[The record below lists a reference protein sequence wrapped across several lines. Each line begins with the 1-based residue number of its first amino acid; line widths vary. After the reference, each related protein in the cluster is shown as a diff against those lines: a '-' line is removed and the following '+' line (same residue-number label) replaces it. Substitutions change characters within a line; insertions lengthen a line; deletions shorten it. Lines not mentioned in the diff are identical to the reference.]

1 MNIGTLNVRS
11 IFQSEAVKLLH
22 NELSK
27 LHSDIA
33 ALQEMRLESGI
44 QKFANFTLFN
54 SGSESKKQEFGC
66 GFYVRGEFLKYVKT
80 LKL

>member
-27 LHSDIA
+27 LHFDVV
-33 ALQEMRLESGI
+33 ALQETRLESGT
-44 QKFANFTLFN
+44 QKFGNYTLLYN
-54 SGSESKKQEFGC
+54 GSESEKN
-66 GFYVRGEFLKYVKT
+66 
-80 LKL
+80 